1 MSERS
6 AADGERS
13 AADAERSAA
22 DEARLTELTCLV
34 TGAASERGIGRGVAL
49 TLAAQGRPL
58 ALLDLD
64 GAGLDAAADAAREAG
79 APVVVTAE
87 VDVADAA
94 SVDAAITA
102 LEAAS
107 DAGAG
112 SLPSSGPMPSTGALP
127 PIAALVHCAGIANPT
142 PFLEMTSGSFQRT
155 LAVNTLGLFHLAQ
168 RVLPGML
175 EQGLGRIVAMSSTA
189 AQDGGGNFS
198 TSAYAASKAGV
209 EGLIRG
215 LAKEVAGT
223 GVTTAAIAPANIDTD
238 IMDGRL
244 EGERR
249 EQFVARTP
257 VGRLGTTRELGELVA
272 FLVGPHGGFTT
283 GATYNLNG
291 GLRVG

>member
-1 MSERS
+1 MSGSS
-6 AADGERS
+6 AAGGERS
-13 AADAERSAA
+13 VA
-22 DEARLTELTCLV
+22 DEARLSELTCLV

-49 TLAAQGRPL
+49 ALAAQGRPL
-58 ALLDLD
+58 ALLDRD
-64 GAGLDAAADAAREAG
+64 GTGLDAAAEAAREAG

-107 DAGAG
+107 AAGAG
-112 SLPSSGPMPSTGALP
+112 TLP
-127 PIAALVHCAGIANPT
+127 PIGALVHCAGIADPT
-142 PFLEMTSGSFQRT
+142 PFLEMTSAGFQRT

-238 IMDGRL
+238 IMGGRL

-249 EQFVARTP
+249 ERFVARTP

>member
-1 MSERS
+1 MT
-6 AADGERS
+6 
-13 AADAERSAA
+13 ERSAA
-22 DEARLTELTCLV
+22 DEARITTLTAVV

-49 TLAAQGRPL
+49 RLAAEGRPL

-64 GAGLDAAADAAREAG
+64 ADGLEQAAAAVRAAG
-79 APVVVTAE
+79 ASQVLTAR
-87 VDVADAA
+87 VDVADETQ
-94 SVDAAITA
+94 VDAAITEVERSA
-102 LEAAS
+102 
-107 DAGAG
+107 
-112 SLPSSGPMPSTGALP
+112 PPIGAL
-127 PIAALVHCAGIANPT
+127 ICCAGIANPT
-142 PFLEMTSGSFQRT
+142 PFLEMTSEDFLRT
-155 LAVNTLGLFHLAQ
+155 LTVNTLGTFHLAK

-175 EQGLGRIVAMSSTA
+175 DQQLGRIVAMSSTA

-215 LAKEVAGT
+215 LAKEVAST

-238 IMDGRL
+238 IMGGRL

-257 VGRLGTTRELGELVA
+257 VGRLGTVEELAELVA

>member
-1 MSERS
+1 MTERS
-6 AADGERS
+6 V
-13 AADAERSAA
+13 A
-22 DEARLTELTCLV
+22 DEARISSLTCVV
-34 TGAASERGIGRGVAL
+34 TGAASARGIGRGIAL
-49 TLAAQGRPL
+49 TLAREGRPL

-64 GAGLDAAADAAREAG
+64 EDGLLTAAEAARAAG
-79 APVVVTAE
+79 SPHVVTAP
-87 VDVADAA
+87 ADIADEA
-94 SVDAAITA
+94 SVDAALTA
-102 LEAAS
+102 VEQDPEAPAV
-107 DAGAG
+107 
-112 SLPSSGPMPSTGALP
+112 GAL
-127 PIAALVHCAGIANPT
+127 GT
-142 PFLEMTSGSFQRT
+142 
-155 LAVNTLGLFHLAQ
+155 FHLAR

-175 EQGLGRIVAMSSTA
+175 EQGLGRIVALSSTA
-189 AQDGGGNFS
+189 AQDGGGNYS

-238 IMDGRL
+238 IMGGRL
-244 EGERR
+244 EGARR

-257 VGRLGTTRELGELVA
+257 VGRLGTTEELGALVA

>member
-1 MSERS
+1 MS
-6 AADGERS
+6 
-13 AADAERSAA
+13 ERSAA
-22 DEARLTELTCLV
+22 DEARISELTCV
-34 TGAASERGIGRGVAL
+34 ITGAASERGIGRGVAL
-49 TLAAQGRPL
+49 ALARQGRPL

-64 GAGLDAAADAAREAG
+64 ETGLATAAEAARAAG
-79 APVVVTAE
+79 APHVLTARA
-87 VDVADAA
+87 DVAGEG
-94 SVDAAITA
+94 SVDAALTA
-102 LEAAS
+102 VEQ
-107 DAGAG
+107 D
-112 SLPSSGPMPSTGALP
+112 PSAPPLGAL
-127 PIAALVHCAGIANPT
+127 VCCAGVANPT
-142 PFLEMTSGSFQRT
+142 PFLETTSADFLRT
-155 LAVNTLGLFHLAQ
+155 LTINTLGTFHLAR

-175 EQGLGRIVAMSSTA
+175 AQGLGRIVAMSSTA

-238 IMDGRL
+238 IMGGRL

-257 VGRLGTTRELGELVA
+257 VGRLGTTEELGELVA

>member
-1 MSERS
+1 MT
-6 AADGERS
+6 
-13 AADAERSAA
+13 ERSAA
-22 DEARLTELTCLV
+22 DEARIGELTAVV

-49 TLAAQGRPL
+49 RLARQGRPV

-64 GAGLDAAADAAREAG
+64 PVGLESAAAEARAAG
-79 APVVVTAE
+79 ASHVLTAQ
-87 VDVADAA
+87 VDVSDQA

-102 LEAAS
+102 IERDPAA
-107 DAGAG
+107 
-112 SLPSSGPMPSTGALP
+112 PPIGAL
-127 PIAALVHCAGIANPT
+127 VSCAGIADPT
-142 PFLEMTSGSFQRT
+142 PFLEMTSQNFLRT
-155 LAVNTLGLFHLAQ
+155 LSINTLGTFHLAQ

-215 LAKEVAGT
+215 LAKETAGT

-238 IMDGRL
+238 IMGGRL

-257 VGRLGTTRELGELVA
+257 VGRLGTVEELGELVA

-283 GATYNLNG
+283 GSTYNLNG

>member
-1 MSERS
+1 VS
-6 AADGERS
+6 
-13 AADAERSAA
+13 ERSAA
-22 DEARLTELTCLV
+22 DEARISDLTCLV
-34 TGAASERGIGRGVAL
+34 TGAASARGIGRGVAL
-49 TLAAQGRPL
+49 TLARQGRPL

-64 GAGLDAAADAAREAG
+64 EAGLAAAAEAARAAG
-79 APVVVTAE
+79 APHVVTAR
-87 VDVADAA
+87 VDVADEA
-94 SVDAAITA
+94 SVDAA
-102 LEAAS
+102 LRLVEQDPAAP
-107 DAGAG
+107 AV
-112 SLPSSGPMPSTGALP
+112 GAL
-127 PIAALVHCAGIANPT
+127 VSCAGIADPT
-142 PFLEMTSGSFQRT
+142 PFLEMTSEGFRRT
-155 LAVNTLGLFHLAQ
+155 LMINTVGTFHLAR

-209 EGLIRG
+209 EGLLRG
-215 LAKEVAGT
+215 LAKELAGT

-238 IMDGRL
+238 IMGGRL

-249 EQFVARTP
+249 AQFVARTP
-257 VGRLGTTRELGELVA
+257 VGRLGTTEELGELVA

>member
-6 AADGERS
+6 AADES
-13 AADAERSAA
+13 
-22 DEARLTELTCLV
+22 RLTDLTCVV

-49 TLAAQGRPL
+49 ALAGQGRPL

-64 GAGLDAAADAAREAG
+64 GARLAHAAEAVRAAGSPA
-79 APVVVTAE
+79 VVTAE
-87 VDVADAA
+87 VDVADEA
-94 SVDAAITA
+94 SVAAAISA
-102 LEAAS
+102 VESARAS
-107 DAGAG
+107 
-112 SLPSSGPMPSTGALP
+112 PTGPLP
-127 PIAALVHCAGIANPT
+127 PIGALVHCAGVADPT
-142 PFLEMTSGSFQRT
+142 PFLEMTSSGFQRT
-155 LAVNTLGLFHLAQ
+155 LAINTLGLFHLAR

-175 EQGLGRIVAMSSTA
+175 DQGLGRIVAMSSTA

-238 IMDGRL
+238 IMGGAL
-244 EGERR
+244 VGQRR
-249 EQFVARTP
+249 EEFVARTP

>member
-1 MSERS
+1 MT
-6 AADGERS
+6 
-13 AADAERSAA
+13 ERSAA
-22 DEARLTELTCLV
+22 DEARITQLTAVV

-49 TLAAQGRPL
+49 RLARQGRPL

-64 GAGLDAAADAAREAG
+64 ADRLESAAAQAREAG
-79 APVVVTAE
+79 APAVLTAQ
-87 VDVADAA
+87 VDIAQEA
-94 SVDAAITA
+94 SVDRAIA
-102 LEAAS
+102 RVEADGLLA
-107 DAGAG
+107 
-112 SLPSSGPMPSTGALP
+112 PIGAL
-127 PIAALVHCAGIANPT
+127 VSCAGIANPT
-142 PFLEMTSGSFQRT
+142 PFLTMTSTEFLRT
-155 LAVNTLGLFHLAQ
+155 LTINTLGTFHLAQ

-175 EQGLGRIVAMSSTA
+175 AQELGRIVAMTSTA

-238 IMDGRL
+238 IMGGRL

-249 EQFVARTP
+249 DQFVARTP
-257 VGRLGTTRELGELVA
+257 VGRLGTVEELGELVA

>member
-1 MSERS
+1 M
-6 AADGERS
+6 
-13 AADAERSAA
+13 
-22 DEARLTELTCLV
+22 TCLV

>member
-1 MSERS
+1 MS
-6 AADGERS
+6 
-13 AADAERSAA
+13 ERSAA
-22 DEARLTELTCLV
+22 DEARIAELTAVV
-34 TGAASERGIGRGVAL
+34 TGAASPRGIGRGVARR
-49 TLAAQGRPL
+49 LAAAGRPL

-64 GAGLDAAADAAREAG
+64 PEGLAAAAEEVRAAG
-79 APVVVTAE
+79 APAVLTAR
-87 VDVADAA
+87 VDVAEQAA
-94 SVDAAITA
+94 VDAAISAVEQDPA
-102 LEAAS
+102 LPAI
-107 DAGAG
+107 
-112 SLPSSGPMPSTGALP
+112 GAL
-127 PIAALVHCAGIANPT
+127 ISCAGIASPT
-142 PFLEMTSGSFQRT
+142 PFLQLSSAEFLRVLSI
-155 LAVNTLGLFHLAQ
+155 NTLGTFHLSQ

-238 IMDGRL
+238 IMGGRL

-249 EQFVARTP
+249 EQFVDRTP
-257 VGRLGTTRELGELVA
+257 VGRLGSVEELAELVA
-272 FLVGPHGGFTT
+272 FLVGPFGGFTT

>member
-1 MSERS
+1 M
-6 AADGERS
+6 
-13 AADAERSAA
+13 
-22 DEARLTELTCLV
+22 TELTCLV
-34 TGAASERGIGRGVAL
+34 TGAASARGIGRGVAL

-64 GAGLDAAADAAREAG
+64 GAGLDAAAEAAREAG
-79 APVVVTAE
+79 APVVATAE

-94 SVDAAITA
+94 SVDAAITT

-107 DAGAG
+107 VADAG
-112 SLPSSGPMPSTGALP
+112 SSPSSGPMASTGAVRSTDAVP
-127 PIAALVHCAGIANPT
+127 PIGAVRSTDAVPPIGALVHCAGIANPT
-142 PFLEMTSGSFQRT
+142 PFLEMTSASFQRT

-238 IMDGRL
+238 IMGGRL

-249 EQFVARTP
+249 AQFVARTP

>member
-1 MSERS
+1 MT
-6 AADGERS
+6 
-13 AADAERSAA
+13 ERSAA
-22 DEARLTELTCLV
+22 DEARIVGLTTVV
-34 TGAASERGIGRGVAL
+34 TGAASARGIGRGVAL
-49 TLAAQGRPL
+49 TLARQGRPL

-64 GAGLDAAADAAREAG
+64 EAGLRSAADEARAAG
-79 APVVVTAE
+79 SPHVVTAR
-87 VDVADAA
+87 VDIADQA

-102 LEAAS
+102 VEQEAEAP
-107 DAGAG
+107 AIG
-112 SLPSSGPMPSTGALP
+112 SLVCS
-127 PIAALVHCAGIANPT
+127 AGIANPT
-142 PFLEMTSGSFQRT
+142 PFLEMTSENFLRT
-155 LAVNTLGLFHLAQ
+155 LSINTLGTFHLAQ

-175 EQGLGRIVAMSSTA
+175 EQGLGRIVAMSATA

-215 LAKEVAGT
+215 LAKEVTGT

-238 IMDGRL
+238 IMGGPL
-244 EGERR
+244 EGARR

-257 VGRLGTTRELGELVA
+257 VGRLGTTEELGALVA

>member
-1 MSERS
+1 MT
-6 AADGERS
+6 
-13 AADAERSAA
+13 ERSAA
-22 DEARLTELTCLV
+22 DEARIAALTAVV
-34 TGAASERGIGRGVAL
+34 TGAASPRGLGRGVAL
-49 TLAAQGRPL
+49 RLAAEGRPL

-64 GAGLDAAADAAREAG
+64 AEGLEEAAEQARAAG
-79 APVVVTAE
+79 APQVLTAR

-94 SVDAAITA
+94 SVDAAISG
-102 LEAAS
+102 LEE
-107 DAGAG
+107 DPQ
-112 SLPSSGPMPSTGALP
+112 LPAVGAL
-127 PIAALVHCAGIANPT
+127 VCCAGIADPT
-142 PFLEMTSGSFQRT
+142 PFLELTGESFLRT
-155 LAVNTLGLFHLAQ
+155 LSINTLGTFHLAQ

-238 IMDGRL
+238 IMGGRL

-249 EQFVARTP
+249 EEFVARTP
-257 VGRLGTTRELGELVA
+257 VGRLGTVQELGELVA
-272 FLVGPHGGFTT
+272 FLVGPYGGFTT

>member
-1 MSERS
+1 MTERS
-6 AADGERS
+6 V
-13 AADAERSAA
+13 A
-22 DEARLTELTCLV
+22 DEARISSLTCVV
-34 TGAASERGIGRGVAL
+34 TGAASARGIGRGIAL
-49 TLAAQGRPL
+49 TLAREGRPL

-64 GAGLDAAADAAREAG
+64 EDGLLTAAEAARAAG
-79 APVVVTAE
+79 SPHVVTAP
-87 VDVADAA
+87 ADIADEA
-94 SVDAAITA
+94 SVDAALTA
-102 LEAAS
+102 VEQDPEAPAV
-107 DAGAG
+107 
-112 SLPSSGPMPSTGALP
+112 GAL
-127 PIAALVHCAGIANPT
+127 VSSAGIANPT
-142 PFLEMTSGSFQRT
+142 PFLAMTSAAFLRT
-155 LAVNTLGLFHLAQ
+155 LAVNTLGTFHLAR

-175 EQGLGRIVAMSSTA
+175 EQGLGRIVALSSTA
-189 AQDGGGNFS
+189 AQDGGGNYS

-238 IMDGRL
+238 IMGGRL
-244 EGERR
+244 EGARR

-257 VGRLGTTRELGELVA
+257 VGRLGTTEELGALVA